1 MSVRPVPPYLAASAS
16 AKDRCLPCQHVYFP
30 CRLASI
36 KSRPC
41 CLSPPICAFV
51 CLPLCVCVKKRSPPI
66 LPARVCG
73 CSCESLRYFISTRL
87 HMIIKP
93 WGAGRGKVG
102 YSLQL

>member
-51 CLPLCVCVKKRSPPI
+51 CLPLCVCVCVCMCVCKESSDPP
-66 LPARVCG
+66 C
-73 CSCESLRYFISTRL
+73 
-87 HMIIKP
+87 
-93 WGAGRGKVG
+93 AGVWVFV
-102 YSLQL
+102 